1 MARGGEKRI
10 HWISELDW
18 LGKKRENTVLTS
30 RPVTGTLKGYDALMN
45 LVLDDVEELLQGKH
59 VQLFPRPETN
69 AQTDGEGNTSSRTL
83 GLVVARGTLLVL
95 VSPCDGSE
103 EIPNPFLAPQADD

>member
-1 MARGGEKRI
+1 
-10 HWISELDW
+10 
-18 LGKKRENTVLTS
+18 
-30 RPVTGTLKGYDALMN
+30 MN

-59 VQLFPRPETN
+59 FCRLLLHDTN
-69 AQTDGEGNTSSRTL
+69 TQSDGEGNTSSRTL

-103 EIPNPFLAPQADD
+103 EIPNPFLAQQEDE